1 MLIIGGIF
9 VNKPVLRLGPHLG
22 VAFPSVACPAGG
34 LKADRNSID
43 LAVQLSNAGYKPD
56 KGSGDEDVSRA
67 QKPQVL
73 RFTFEVFAA

>member
-22 VAFPSVACPAGG
+22 VACG